1 MKAIHRSLVNVYPFL
16 VSPLVFQIIT
26 PTIPAQFPP

>member
-16 VSPLVFQIIT
+16 VSPLVLQIIT
-26 PTIPAQFPP
+26 